1 MQSLEDFAHMVLQ
14 ITMHLKVLRTLKLLD
29 YNLIFICSHVEEKV
43 LPPKLIK
50 CILQSNILYMT
61 QFGLMYKLIQVQ
73 DALGVDMMLQAIVNL
88 LHNLSIR
95 SKQRVKKLVF
105 MHQNICGNLYLA
117 ALQLAKM

>member
-14 ITMHLKVLRTLKLLD
+14 IKMLLKVLRTLKLLD
-29 YNLIFICSHVEEKV
+29 YKLIFICSHVEEKV
-43 LPPKLIK
+43 LPLKLIK
-50 CILQSNILYMT
+50 CIRHSSILYMT

-105 MHQNICGNLYLA
+105 MHPNICGNLYLA